1 MKHALRSFAALA
13 LLFVPQTPENDVEAA
28 KARLES
34 ALKATKL
41 VYEPSASGLSF
52 KLVYSH
58 ERDRKQTVY
67 VSREKSR
74 AGSLALHSV
83 YTTVWLSGTEEPS
96 EELLF
101 RLLGTAKKLG
111 AFYVHQDGKGSW
123 SLRFGAQFDATDLPE
138 ASKEGDP
145 LVVRLKDVI
154 EFVNLV
160 GEETDAAVNG
170 ERDVR

>member
-41 VYEPSASGLSF
+41 VY
-52 KLVYSH
+52 SH
-58 ERDRKQTVY
+58 ERDRKQIVY